1 MPNTKSFKIVERHV
15 IESMKHIA
23 FDEMDWKTI
32 DEISEGTSE
41 ILEGCQA
48 FKEFRALVD
57 EKSAEGS
64 ENKSDELGKEFDQI
78 SDRLVN
84 A

>member
-1 MPNTKSFKIVERHV
+1 MSITSSFKIVERHV
-15 IESMKHIA
+15 IESMKHIV

-48 FKEFRALVD
+48 LKEFRTLVD
-57 EKSAEGS
+57 ENSTDGS
-64 ENKSDELGKEFDQI
+64 ENKSD
-78 SDRLVN
+78 
-84 A
+84 